1 MNLRA
6 IAKVCSKDKSRT
18 SIHNVNLKRNADG
31 GVTIEATDGHV
42 AVRLTYPVALQPVPF
57 ATLEPGQ
64 YTPSDWVDLVCK
76 ERQASPVADAVAFPD
91 FDQVMPAAPDA
102 PEREADAGI
111 KRIALDLELAGR
123 ISAIVGKEVGCK
135 LSFRDKDSPIR
146 VDCEQPGDGALVA
159 AIMPWRL
166 P

>member
-18 SIHNVNLKRNADG
+18 SLHNVNLKRNTDG

-42 AVRLTYPVALQPVPF
+42 AVRVTYPVALQPVPF

-76 ERQASPVADAVAFPD
+76 EQQATPVADAAAFPD
-91 FDQVMPAAPDA
+91 FDQVMPLAPDA
-102 PEREADAGI
+102 PERETDAGV
-111 KRIALDLELAGR
+111 KAIALDLELAAR
-123 ISAIVGKEVGCK
+123 LSAIVGKEVGCK
-135 LSFRDKDSPIR
+135 LTFRGKDNPIR
-146 VDCEQPGDGALVA
+146 VDFEAPGDGALAA

>member
-6 IAKVCSKDKSRT
+6 IARVCSKDKTRH
-18 SIHNVNLKRNADG
+18 SIQNVNLRRNEDG

-42 AVRLTYPVALQPVPF
+42 AVRVIFPVAFQPVPF
-57 ATLEPGQ
+57 ATLEHGQ
-64 YTPSDWVDLVCK
+64 YLPGDWVDLVCK
-76 ERQASPVADAVAFPD
+76 GRQATPIADPIAFPD
-91 FDQVMPAAPDA
+91 FDKIMPIAPDA
-102 PEREADAGI
+102 PERETDAGI
-111 KRIALDLELAGR
+111 KVIALDLEPAGR

-146 VDCEQPGDGALVA
+146 VDYEEPGEGTLVA